1 MLDLDLHAADLGVS
15 VIDVAVIPG
24 GLWGAYDHQQRAIF
38 LLRRLGPIQRYST
51 LAHEL
56 GHAYHGHTHPAPVW
70 EAEAD
75 EYAVRLLIPRR
86 TFEDHARALHSPVA
100 VAHELGVLPRLVEV
114 AARVYGD
121 SLSIT

>member
-1 MLDLDLHAADLGVS
+1 MVDLHSHADRLGVTIRTLPTLPGDCWGLYMHHARAILLRADLGPV
-15 VIDVAVIPG
+15 
-24 GLWGAYDHQQRAIF
+24 
-38 LLRRLGPIQRYST
+38 QRYST

-86 TFEDHARALHSPVA
+86 AFEDHARALHTPVA

-114 AARVYGD
+114 AARVYGAD
-121 SLSIT
+121 HVSL